1 MPLSVSLKSF
11 AMTRLGIRMQ
21 PFETAFPIDHGAL
34 VP

>member
-11 AMTRLGIRMQ
+11 AMTGLGILMQ
-21 PFETAFPIDHGAL
+21 PFETAFPIDQGAL